1 MLSKVQEFLLLN
13 RDSHA
18 SDQLRLSR
26 SSALR
31 IICLCGLLLVLGVA
45 MHSSYHALVAGRYS
59 VPLITLF
66 FYSLLLVQAWL
77 APRYYQL
84 MAWLMLGTIVGGGLC
99 MQLFIHDPDLAK
111 LGSLFLYSLPLVA
124 LLLLGLRVA
133 IGCMVFNLI
142 PFGFLLY
149 DHPLPAL
156 FGIDI
161 TLPNSHQ
168 YLHWLIFIFFNICF
182 PLAVARVMKTF
193 AASLAHRQTLL
204 NDMARNN
211 SFYRMIFESGEQG
224 RLVIDKQ
231 GHIEASNRRA
241 RRLLGDDRPEGKS
254 LAAWLPAH
262 LLSSLQQVGVW
273 PCKLS
278 EDKLWHVTS
287 TGLSGGQHQ
296 LLLIDDHTENRRLR
310 QRLQKV
316 EQHTQQLKWFDEL
329 TGLPNLSS
337 FLSRLRQ
344 VFAEQKAPG
353 LLAMIKVHT
362 RLHEQHP
369 YSANWLAKQL
379 QPQWSNQDFFCAWD
393 PDTLLLALY
402 DGVNVTAEQ
411 LLEQAVAGLMAVAPA
426 AGLKCGVLLRP
437 EAAAPELLLRHV
449 RYALEQLHGRVGIQI
464 FDAGQY
470 MQDKDD
476 ASLLEDL
483 KMALV
488 NKQISAAYQPQ
499 YCTERQCVTGMEA
512 LARWNHPKLGFVSP
526 AHFCR
531 LAEQHGLSIALTE
544 AMLARVSRDRKQW
557 LAQGIVPPRISV
569 NFSTHELADDGLVR
583 HWLTLCKQ
591 YGLSSETLEIELTE
605 SAFTEDES
613 SLYKRLALLRKMGI
627 SVAVDDF
634 GTGYSSLGRV
644 VSMPVSKIKIDRS
657 LIRDITSNERKRKL
671 IRTIQVL
678 SQTLDAQLLIE
689 GVEEPEQL
697 AILEQLGCRLYQGYL
712 FSRPLNPGQ
721 VVDYLRDL
729 TPLAAETAAIG

>member
-1 MLSKVQEFLLLN
+1 MCG
-13 RDSHA
+13 HA
-18 SDQLRLSR
+18 QDQLRLSR

-45 MHSSYHALVAGRYS
+45 AHSSYEAASAGRYH
-59 VPLITLF
+59 VPFINLF
-66 FYSLLLVQAWL
+66 FYALLLLQAWL

-84 MAWLMLGTIVGGGLC
+84 MAWFMLGTIVAAGLC
-99 MQLFIHDPDLAK
+99 MQLFIHDPELAK
-111 LGSLFLYSLPLVA
+111 LGSLFLYCLPIVG

-133 IGCMVFNLI
+133 IGCMIFNLL
-142 PFGFLLY
+142 PFLFLLY
-149 DHPLPAL
+149 DRPMPDL

-168 YLHWLIFIFFNICF
+168 YLHWLFFIFFNICF
-182 PLAVARVMKTF
+182 PLAVASVMKTF

-211 SFYRMIFESGEQG
+211 SYYRLIFESGEQG

-231 GHIEASNRRA
+231 GKIEACNRRA
-241 RRLLGDDRPEGKS
+241 RRLLGDKRPEGKS
-254 LAAWLPAH
+254 LALWLPDY

-273 PCKLS
+273 PCKLN
-278 EDKLWHVTS
+278 DDTLWHITS
-287 TGLSGGQHQ
+287 TGLAGGLHQ

-316 EQHTQQLKWFDEL
+316 EQHSHQLRWFDEL

-337 FLSRLRQ
+337 FLSHLRQ
-344 VFAEQKAPG
+344 VFATQQAPG

-369 YSANWLAKQL
+369 YSANWLAKQS

-411 LLEQAVAGLMAVAPA
+411 LLEQAVTGLMAVAPA

-499 YCTERQCVTGMEA
+499 YCT
-512 LARWNHPKLGFVSP
+512 
-526 AHFCR
+526 
-531 LAEQHGLSIALTE
+531 
-544 AMLARVSRDRKQW
+544 
-557 LAQGIVPPRISV
+557 
-569 NFSTHELADDGLVR
+569 
-583 HWLTLCKQ
+583 
-591 YGLSSETLEIELTE
+591 
-605 SAFTEDES
+605 
-613 SLYKRLALLRKMGI
+613 
-627 SVAVDDF
+627 
-634 GTGYSSLGRV
+634 
-644 VSMPVSKIKIDRS
+644 
-657 LIRDITSNERKRKL
+657 
-671 IRTIQVL
+671 
-678 SQTLDAQLLIE
+678 
-689 GVEEPEQL
+689 
-697 AILEQLGCRLYQGYL
+697 
-712 FSRPLNPGQ
+712 
-721 VVDYLRDL
+721 
-729 TPLAAETAAIG
+729 